1 MNNKKKYNLLND
13 KIPVLSFYSGGGF
26 LDMGFEMAGF
36 EIVWTNE
43 NDKLFAQFHSTGITS
58 WRKSRG
64 NGIKAEIFNTKSIEE
79 ITSEEIVNQAFP
91 DGKPDYFGIIG
102 GPPCQ
107 DFSLRGSQKGFNG
120 DRGKLTIVFINK
132 ILELKPAFFVIENVP
147 GLLRIKSNAEFLEK
161 LMNRLNDDYY
171 INHKLLNAIDYGVP
185 QFRERVFFVGI
196 NKDVVDNSSL
206 EFDLINRWSFPWPQ
220 CNKYSG
226 ALKKYKWP
234 DPVSVGKRIKKP
246 KEIPFEL
253 CVESCL
259 VPVKK
264 IKEIPNANEY
274 FELHIKDSRQ
284 KKINEGET
292 NRPSFKRLHRF
303 KYSPTACY
311 GNNEVHLHPYLQRR
325 ISVREAL
332 RIQGVPDEYVLP
344 EGLSMTKKF
353 KMIGNGVPVPL
364 SHAVAEALKDFL
376 SKYSNNKQ

>member
-1 MNNKKKYNLLND
+1 MSNKNNSNPLSI

-43 NDKLFAQFHSTGITS
+43 NDELFAQFHSAGITS

-64 NGIKAEIFNTKSIEE
+64 NGIKAEIFNTKSIAG
-79 ITSEEIVNQAFP
+79 ITSDEIVKQAFP
-91 DGKPDYFGIIG
+91 DGKPGYFGIIG

-120 DRGKLTIVFINK
+120 DRGKLTIIFINK
-132 ILELKPAFFVIENVP
+132 ILELKPAFFVMENVP
-147 GLLRIKSNAEFLEK
+147 GLLRIKSNAEYLEN
-161 LMNRLNDDYY
+161 LMNRLNGNYY
-171 INHKLLNAIDYGVP
+171 VNHKLLNAIDYGVP

-196 NKDVVDNSSL
+196 NKDVVNKDDL
-206 EFDLINRWSFPWPQ
+206 EFDLLNRWFFPWPH
-220 CNKYSG
+220 CKEFNG
-226 ALKKYKWP
+226 AFKKYKWP
-234 DPVSVGKRIKKP
+234 DPISLGKLVKKP

-259 VPVKK
+259 VPEKK
-264 IKEIPNANEY
+264 ITEVPNANEY
-274 FELHIKDSRQ
+274 FKLHIKGTRQ
-284 KKINEGET
+284 KKIKEGET

-364 SHAVAEALKDFL
+364 SHAVAEALKKFL
-376 SKYSNNKQ
+376 TKYSNNK